1 MRRLMDADHSDLAY
15 HPSRR
20 LPVVPRTEPDRMS
33 DDLFTFSGLHLRPD
47 PSRTVIKPFSV
58 DYPEPFRDAAHPRM
72 RTVIERV
79 LSQDEASCRE
89 DCETVLA
96 SLSERHRNVETILT
110 RRFEAVRD
118 NLPEEIV
125 AGREQQLLI
134 GAYLSAEYSFEAAA
148 LFNPSIVLRMNQDDA
163 PADGLNFILSLR
175 GIGEGHVSSV
185 TFRTGNWS
193 ASNGFHVDDPSPW
206 VTSPRIEGPD
216 ESGRSGTTR
225 IICEGSE
232 EPSESVLFPTTA
244 SQRQGI
250 EDLRMVRFTDED
262 GTPSFLGT
270 YTAFDGRNA
279 RCELFRGTGVNTF
292 EMTVLKGSVP
302 QSKGMALFPRRIDG
316 RFNMIGRQDN
326 ENLWLIASD
335 DIATWD
341 GGVKL
346 IGPRYQWEFI
356 QMGNCGSPIELD
368 EGWLVITHGV
378 GMMRN
383 YCMGAC
389 LLDKTDPTKLLA
401 RTPEP
406 ILRPS
411 PKESSG
417 YVPNVVY
424 GCGAIVHD
432 RTLLL
437 PFGIADNFASFASC
451 SVDDLL
457 GKMS

>member
-1 MRRLMDADHSDLAY
+1 
-15 HPSRR
+15 
-20 LPVVPRTEPDRMS
+20 MS
-33 DDLFTFSGLHLRPD
+33 DDLLTFSGLHLRPD
-47 PSRTVIKPFSV
+47 PARTVIKPFSV
-58 DYPEPFRDAAHPRM
+58 DYPDLFRDAAHPRM
-72 RTVIERV
+72 RKVIDRV
-79 LSQDEASCRE
+79 LSLDEATRKS
-89 DCETVLA
+89 DCETA
-96 SLSERHRNVETILT
+96 IAALSERHRNVETMLQ
-110 RRFEAVRD
+110 RRFEQVCD
-118 NLPEEIV
+118 CLPEKVTAEPQ
-125 AGREQQLLI
+125 QQLLI

-193 ASNGFHVDDPSPW
+193 AANGFHVDDPSKW

-216 ESGRSGTTR
+216 ESGKSGTTR
-225 IICEGSE
+225 VICDGSE
-232 EPSESVLFPTTA
+232 EPSESVLFPVTA

-250 EDLRMVRFTDED
+250 EDLRMVRFTED
-262 GTPSFLGT
+262 DGRPTFLGT
-270 YTAFDGRNA
+270 YTAFDGRDA
-279 RCELFRGTGVNTF
+279 RCELFRGTGINTF

-302 QSKGMALFPRRIDG
+302 KSKGMALFPRRIDG
-316 RFNMIGRQDN
+316 RFHMIGRQDS

-335 DIATWD
+335 DITTWD
-341 GGVKL
+341 GGSIIVR
-346 IGPRYQWEFI
+346 PQYQWEFI
-356 QMGNCGSPIELD
+356 QMGNCGSPIEID
-368 EGWLVITHGV
+368 EGWLLLTHGV

-389 LLDKTDPTKLLA
+389 LLDKADPSKLLA

-411 PKESSG
+411 PSERNG

-424 GCGAIVHD
+424 SCGGIVHD

-451 SVDDLL
+451 GVDDLL
-457 GKMS
+457 ARME

>member
-1 MRRLMDADHSDLAY
+1 
-15 HPSRR
+15 
-20 LPVVPRTEPDRMS
+20 MS
-33 DDLFTFSGLHLRPD
+33 DDLFTFSGLHLHPD

-79 LSQDEASCRE
+79 LSLDEASCRR
-89 DCETVLA
+89 DCQTVVA
-96 SLSERHRNVETILT
+96 SLSERHRNVETMLT

-118 NLPEEIV
+118 SLPENV
-125 AGREQQLLI
+125 TANPEQQLLI

-193 ASNGFHVDDPSPW
+193 ASSGFRVDDPSPW

-216 ESGRSGTTR
+216 ESGTSGTTR
-225 IICEGSE
+225 IICEGSQ
-232 EPSESVLFPTTA
+232 EPSESVLFPITA

-250 EDLRMVRFTDED
+250 EDLRMVRFAEED
-262 GTPSFLGT
+262 GSPSFLGT
-270 YTAFDGRNA
+270 YTAFDGRDA
-279 RCELFRGTGVNTF
+279 RCELFRGTGINTF
-292 EMTVLKGSVP
+292 ELTVLKGSVP
-302 QSKGMALFPRRIDG
+302 QSKGMALFPRRVDG

-326 ENLWLIASD
+326 ENLWLIVSD
-335 DIATWD
+335 DITTWN
-341 GGVKL
+341 GGTKL
-346 IGPRYQWEFI
+346 IGPRYPWEFI
-356 QMGNCGSPIELD
+356 QMGNCGSPIEID

-389 LLDKTDPTKLLA
+389 LLDKADPTRLLA

-411 PKESSG
+411 PGESIG

-451 SVDDLL
+451 SVDALL
-457 GKMS
+457 ARMD

>member
-1 MRRLMDADHSDLAY
+1 MG
-15 HPSRR
+15 
-20 LPVVPRTEPDRMS
+20 
-33 DDLFTFSGLHLRPD
+33 DDLLTFSGLHLRPD
-47 PSRTVIKPFSV
+47 PTRTVIKPFNV
-58 DYPEPFRDAAHPRM
+58 DYPEPFRNPAHS
-72 RTVIERV
+72 RV
-79 LSQDEASCRE
+79 QAVLDRICSLDEDTRRA
-89 DCETVLA
+89 DCEA
-96 SLSERHRNVETILT
+96 AIAALSERHRNVENMLL
-110 RRFEAVRD
+110 RRYDEVAAS
-118 NLPEEIV
+118 LPDK
-125 AGREQQLLI
+125 AAAADDQQKMLI

-148 LFNPSIVLRMNQDDA
+148 LFNPSIVLRMNQDGA

-193 ASNGFHVDDPSPW
+193 ASGGFHVDDPGPW

-216 ESGRSGTTR
+216 ESGKSGTTR
-225 IICEGSE
+225 VICEGSE
-232 EPSESVLFPTTA
+232 SPAESVLFPVTA

-250 EDLRMVRFTDED
+250 EDMRMVRFTEED

-270 YTAFDGRNA
+270 YTAFDGRDA
-279 RCELFRGTGVNTF
+279 RCELFRGTGINTF

-302 QSKGMALFPRRIDG
+302 TSKGMALFPRRLDG
-316 RFNMIGRQDN
+316 RYHMIGRQDN
-326 ENLWLIASD
+326 ENLWLITSD
-335 DIATWD
+335 DITTWD
-341 GGVKL
+341 GGTKIVTPK
-346 IGPRYQWEFI
+346 YQWEFI
-356 QMGNCGSPIELD
+356 QMGNCGSPIEID
-368 EGWLVITHGV
+368 EGWLLLTHGV

-389 LLDKTDPTKLLA
+389 LLDKADPTKLLA

-411 PKESSG
+411 PGERNG

-424 GCGAIVHD
+424 SCGAIVHE

-457 GKMS
+457 KRMA

>member
-1 MRRLMDADHSDLAY
+1 MN
-15 HPSRR
+15 
-20 LPVVPRTEPDRMS
+20 EN
-33 DDLFTFSGLHLRPD
+33 LFTFSGFHLRPD

-58 DYPEPFRDAAHPRM
+58 DYPEPFRDAAHPRV

-79 LSQDEASCRE
+79 LALDEATCRNE
-89 DCETVLA
+89 CETTIA
-96 SLSERHRNVETILT
+96 SLSERHRNVETILF
-110 RRFEAVRD
+110 RRFEEVRD
-118 NLPEEIV
+118 GLPQKV
-125 AGREQQLLI
+125 AAEPVQQLLI

-148 LFNPSIVLRMNQDDA
+148 LFNPSIVMRLNQDDA
-163 PADGLNFILSLR
+163 PPDGLNFILSLR

-193 ASNGFHVDDPSPW
+193 ARNGFHLDDPSSW
-206 VTSPRIEGPD
+206 ATSPRIEGPD
-216 ESGRSGTTR
+216 ESGETGTTR
-225 IICEGSE
+225 LICEGSQ
-232 EPSESVLFPTTA
+232 EPSENVLFPVTA

-250 EDLRMVRFTDED
+250 EDLRMVRFTEDD

-279 RCELFRGTGVNTF
+279 RCELFHGTGVNTF
-292 EMTVLKGSVP
+292 EMTTLKGSVP
-302 QSKGMALFPRRIDG
+302 QSKGMALFPRRVG
-316 RFNMIGRQDN
+316 GQFNMIGRQDN

-335 DIATWD
+335 DITTWD
-341 GGVKL
+341 GGAKL
-346 IGPRYQWEFI
+346 VGPRYPWELI

-368 EGWLVITHGV
+368 EGWLVLTHGV
-378 GMMRN
+378 GIMRN

-389 LLDKTDPTKLLA
+389 LLDKADPGKLLA

-411 PKESSG
+411 PDERSG

-424 GCGAIVHD
+424 SCGAIVHD

-437 PFGIADNFASFASC
+437 PFGVADNFATFASC
-451 SVDDLL
+451 DVSELL
-457 GKMS
+457 KKMS

>member
-1 MRRLMDADHSDLAY
+1 
-15 HPSRR
+15 
-20 LPVVPRTEPDRMS
+20 MS
-33 DDLFTFSGLHLRPD
+33 DNLFTSSGLHLRPD

-58 DYPEPFRDAAHPRM
+58 DYPAAFRDTAHPRM

-79 LSQDEASCRE
+79 LSLDEATRRAQ
-89 DCETVLA
+89 CETAVA
-96 SLSERHRNVETILT
+96 SLSERHRNVETMLI
-110 RRFEAVRD
+110 RRFEEVCAC
-118 NLPEEIV
+118 LPERVV
-125 AGREQQLLI
+125 AEPDQQLLI

-148 LFNPSIVLRMNQDDA
+148 LFNPSMVLRWNQSDA
-163 PADGLNFILSLR
+163 PAGGISFILSLR

-185 TFRTGNWS
+185 TFRTGRWS
-193 ASNGFHVDDPSPW
+193 PSAGFSVDDPSPW
-206 VTSPRIEGPD
+206 VTSPKIEGPD
-216 ESGRSGTTR
+216 ESGDAGTTR
-225 IICEGSE
+225 VICEGSE
-232 EPSESVLFPTTA
+232 HPSESVFFPVTA

-250 EDLRMVRFTDED
+250 EDLRMVRFVEDD

-270 YTAFDGRNA
+270 YTAFDGRDA
-279 RCELFRGTGVNTF
+279 RCELFRGTGINTF
-292 EMTVLKGSVP
+292 EMTALKGSVP
-302 QSKGMALFPRRIDG
+302 LSKGMALFPRRIDG
-316 RFNMIGRQDN
+316 RFAMIGRQDN

-335 DIATWD
+335 DITTWN
-341 GGVKL
+341 GGAKL
-346 IGPRYQWEFI
+346 VGPRYPWEFI
-356 QMGNCGSPIELD
+356 QMGNCGSPIELE

-389 LLDKTDPTKLLA
+389 LLDKSDPGKLLA

-411 PKESSG
+411 PGERSG

-424 GCGAIVHD
+424 SCGGIVHH

-451 SVDDLL
+451 SVDQLL

>member
-1 MRRLMDADHSDLAY
+1 MNDS
-15 HPSRR
+15 
-20 LPVVPRTEPDRMS
+20 
-33 DDLFTFSGLHLRPD
+33 LFNFSGLHLRPD

-58 DYPEPFRDAAHPRM
+58 DYPEPFRDDSPVRM
-72 RTVIERV
+72 RVVIDRV
-79 LSQDEASCRE
+79 LSLDEAACRE
-89 DCETVLA
+89 ECEAAIA
-96 SLSERHRNVETILT
+96 SLSERHRNVEAMLI
-110 RRFEAVRD
+110 RRFEDVND
-118 NLPEEIV
+118 GLPDKV
-125 AGREQQLLI
+125 TVDAEQQLLI

-206 VTSPRIEGPD
+206 ITSPRIEGPD
-216 ESGRSGTTR
+216 KSGDAGTTR
-225 IICEGSE
+225 VICEGSQ
-232 EPSESVLFPTTA
+232 EPSESVLFPITA
-244 SQRQGI
+244 TQRQGI
-250 EDLRMVRFTDED
+250 EDMRMVRFVEED

-270 YTAFDGRNA
+270 YTAYDGRDA
-279 RCELFRGTGVNTF
+279 RCELFRGIGVNTF

-302 QSKGMALFPRRIDG
+302 MSKGMALFPRRIDG
-316 RFNMIGRQDN
+316 RFRMIGRQDN
-326 ENLWLIASD
+326 ENLWLVDSD
-335 DIATWD
+335 DITTWN
-341 GGVKL
+341 GGAKV
-346 IGPRYQWEFI
+346 IGPRYPWEFI

-378 GMMRN
+378 GLMRN

-389 LLDKTDPTKLLA
+389 LLDKADPGKLLA

-411 PKESSG
+411 PDERSG

-424 GCGAIVHD
+424 SCGAIVHD

-457 GKMS
+457 KRMS

>member
-1 MRRLMDADHSDLAY
+1 
-15 HPSRR
+15 
-20 LPVVPRTEPDRMS
+20 MS

-79 LSQDEASCRE
+79 LSLDEASCCK
-89 DCETVLA
+89 DCKTAVA
-96 SLSERHRNVETILT
+96 SLSERHRNVETLLT

-118 NLPEEIV
+118 SLPENV
-125 AGREQQLLI
+125 TANPEQQLLI

-148 LFNPSIVLRMNQDDA
+148 LFNPSMVLRMNQDDA

-216 ESGRSGTTR
+216 ESGTSGTTR
-225 IICEGSE
+225 IICEGSQ
-232 EPSESVLFPTTA
+232 EPSESVLFPITA

-250 EDLRMVRFTDED
+250 EDLRMVRFAEED
-262 GTPSFLGT
+262 GSPSFLGT
-270 YTAFDGRNA
+270 YTAFDGRDA
-279 RCELFRGTGVNTF
+279 RCELFRGTGINTF
-292 EMTVLKGSVP
+292 ELTVLKGSVP
-302 QSKGMALFPRRIDG
+302 QSKGMALFPRRVDG

-326 ENLWLIASD
+326 ENLWLIVSD
-335 DIATWD
+335 DITTWN
-341 GGVKL
+341 GGTKL
-346 IGPRYQWEFI
+346 IGPRYPWEFI
-356 QMGNCGSPIELD
+356 QMGNCGSPIEID
-368 EGWLVITHGV
+368 EGWLVNTHGV

-383 YCMGAC
+383 YCLGAC
-389 LLDKTDPTKLLA
+389 LLDKADPTKLLA

-411 PKESSG
+411 PGESIG

-451 SVDDLL
+451 SVDALL
-457 GKMS
+457 ARMD

>member
-1 MRRLMDADHSDLAY
+1 
-15 HPSRR
+15 
-20 LPVVPRTEPDRMS
+20 MS
-33 DDLFTFSGLHLRPD
+33 DDLFTFSGIHLRPD

-72 RTVIERV
+72 RKVIDRV
-79 LSQDEASCRE
+79 LSLDDETRRDECDTAI
-89 DCETVLA
+89 A
-96 SLSERHRNVETILT
+96 SLSERHRNVETTLI
-110 RRFEAVRD
+110 RRFEEVSD
-118 NLPEEIV
+118 SLPEKIDATPDE
-125 AGREQQLLI
+125 QLLI

-148 LFNPSIVLRMNQDDA
+148 LFNPSMVLRMNQDDA
-163 PADGLNFILSLR
+163 PADGLSFILSLR

-185 TFRTGNWS
+185 TFRTGCWS
-193 ASNGFHVDDPSPW
+193 ASAGFTVDDPSPW

-216 ESGRSGTTR
+216 ESGQAGTTR
-225 IICEGSE
+225 VICEGSE
-232 EPSESVLFPTTA
+232 EPSESVLFPVIA

-250 EDLRMVRFTDED
+250 EDLRMVRFTEED

-270 YTAFDGRNA
+270 YTAFDGRDA
-279 RCELFRGTGVNTF
+279 RCELFHGTGINTF
-292 EMTVLKGSVP
+292 EMTTLKGSVP
-302 QSKGMALFPRRIDG
+302 QSKGMALFPRRVDG
-316 RFNMIGRQDN
+316 RYAMIGRQDN

-335 DIATWD
+335 DITTWN
-341 GGVKL
+341 GGIKI
-346 IGPRYQWEFI
+346 IGPRYPWEFV

-368 EGWLVITHGV
+368 EGWLLITHGV

-389 LLDKTDPTKLLA
+389 LLDKVDPSKLLA

-411 PKESSG
+411 PSERSG

-457 GKMS
+457 KKMS

>member
-1 MRRLMDADHSDLAY
+1 
-15 HPSRR
+15 
-20 LPVVPRTEPDRMS
+20 
-33 DDLFTFSGLHLRPD
+33 
-47 PSRTVIKPFSV
+47 
-58 DYPEPFRDAAHPRM
+58 
-72 RTVIERV
+72 
-79 LSQDEASCRE
+79 
-89 DCETVLA
+89 
-96 SLSERHRNVETILT
+96 
-110 RRFEAVRD
+110 
-118 NLPEEIV
+118 
-125 AGREQQLLI
+125 
-134 GAYLSAEYSFEAAA
+134 
-148 LFNPSIVLRMNQDDA
+148 
-163 PADGLNFILSLR
+163 
-175 GIGEGHVSSV
+175 
-185 TFRTGNWS
+185 
-193 ASNGFHVDDPSPW
+193 
-206 VTSPRIEGPD
+206 
-216 ESGRSGTTR
+216 
-225 IICEGSE
+225 
-232 EPSESVLFPTTA
+232 
-244 SQRQGI
+244 
-250 EDLRMVRFTDED
+250 MVRFTEED

-270 YTAFDGRNA
+270 YTAFDGRDA

-302 QSKGMALFPRRIDG
+302 QSKGMALFPRRVDG

-335 DIATWD
+335 DITTWN
-341 GGVKL
+341 GGVKI
-346 IGPRYQWEFI
+346 IGPRYPWEFI

-389 LLDKTDPTKLLA
+389 LLDKVDPTKLLA

-411 PKESSG
+411 PEERSG

-451 SVDDLL
+451 GVDALL
-457 GKMS
+457 ARMD

>member
-1 MRRLMDADHSDLAY
+1 
-15 HPSRR
+15 
-20 LPVVPRTEPDRMS
+20 MS

-79 LSQDEASCRE
+79 LSLDEASCRK
-89 DCETVLA
+89 DCEAAVA
-96 SLSERHRNVETILT
+96 SLSERHRNVEAILT
-110 RRFEAVRD
+110 RRFEDVRD
-118 NLPEEIV
+118 CLPEEV
-125 AGREQQLLI
+125 TAGPEQQQLI

-193 ASNGFHVDDPSPW
+193 ASNGFHVDAPSPW

-216 ESGRSGTTR
+216 ESGQSGTTR
-225 IICEGSE
+225 IICEGSQ
-232 EPSESVLFPTTA
+232 EPSESVLFPITA
-244 SQRQGI
+244 TQRQGI
-250 EDLRMVRFTDED
+250 EDLRMVRFTEDD

-302 QSKGMALFPRRIDG
+302 QSKGMALFPRRVDG
-316 RFNMIGRQDN
+316 RFNMLGRQDN

-335 DIATWD
+335 DITTWD
-341 GGVKL
+341 GGTKI
-346 IGPRYQWEFI
+346 IGPRYPWEFI

-389 LLDKTDPTKLLA
+389 LLDKRDPTRLLA

-411 PKESSG
+411 PEERSG

-451 SVDDLL
+451 GVDTLL
-457 GKMS
+457 SRMT